1 LAEPQSFDIVKASWQ
16 DLNDLRKLEDICFGE
31 DSWPLWD
38 LIAVLTLPKIIRMK
52 AVVGDRMA
60 GFVAGDPQP
69 REGIGWIATL
79 GVLPEFRRQG
89 IAAALLSICEQ
100 LLALPRIRL
109 SVRRSNESAIKLY
122 RSAGYEMIDI
132 WRAYYN
138 SGEDALVFEK
148 QIHQTQSQKGVDNP
162 QDSIYTLGTGE

>member
-1 LAEPQSFDIVKASWQ
+1 MTLTKANSLTESQSFEIVKASWQ
-16 DLNDLRKLEDICFGE
+16 DLNELRKLEQICFGE

-52 AVVGDRMA
+52 AMVGDQMA

-79 GVLPEFRRQG
+79 GVLPEFRRRG
-89 IAAALLSICEQ
+89 IAAALLSTCEQ
-100 LLALPRIRL
+100 MLALPRIRL
-109 SVRRSNESAIKLY
+109 SVRRSNESALNLY
-122 RSAGYEMIDI
+122 RNAGYEMIDV

-148 QIHQTQSQKGVDNP
+148 RAHRRPV
-162 QDSIYTLGTGE
+162 